1 MKKKVLIIIA
11 NYYDYISNNLG
22 VGAQTTLD
30 MAKIKYS
37 IKEVPGVFEIPT
49 VIVRNIKKYEAFIAL
64 GCVIKGETPTQ
75 NDNQFII
82 QNDLDSLIKINNESD
97 VDKKKNHLVEFFWNV
112 ESLDRVKHSG
122 QLSQVESDISDSRY
136 DNFQNL
142 KRIDKLTVEMEYG
155 INSVSYLLVPEE
167 SNEKLI
173 LYHRGH
179 DGDFTLGKDTIQF
192 FLERNFT
199 VLAMTMPLIGMNNQ
213 PIVEIDGLG
222 EMKLTSHKKL
232 GLLETASFNPMKLF
246 LDPIEINLNFVEKE
260 YDFNRYSIVGLS
272 GGGWTAVVY
281 SAVDDRISDSF
292 SVAGSMPFYLRVSE
306 RDMGDYE
313 QSNIDLYKITNYL
326 ELYVLA
332 AYGDDRKHIQIFNKN
347 DSCCYSGNGYESYEF
362 FIKDKLVK
370 LGKGSFEIFID
381 DTHYGHKIS
390 ESTLSLILEKLE

>member
-1 MKKKVLIIIA
+1 MRNRVLIP
-11 NYYDYISNNLG
+11 SL
-22 VGAQTTLD
+22 
-30 MAKIKYS
+30 
-37 IKEVPGVFEIPT
+37 
-49 VIVRNIKKYEAFIAL
+49 IAL
-64 GCVIKGETPTQ
+64 IAIVFIYGLLVGVYKIFPYEPLNLSFDVIKGETPIQ
-75 NDNQFII
+75 NNNQFII

-97 VDKKKNHLVEFFWNV
+97 LDEKKNHLIEFFWNV
-112 ESLDRVKHSG
+112 ESLDRVKYSG
-122 QLSQVESDISDSRY
+122 QLPQVEFDISDSRY

-167 SNEKLI
+167 SNKKLI
-173 LYHRGH
+173 LYHHGH
-179 DGDFTLGKDTIQF
+179 DGDFILGKDTIQF

-213 PIVEIDGLG
+213 PIVEIDGFG
-222 EMKLTSHKKL
+222 EMKLISHEQFR
-232 GLLETASFNPMKLF
+232 LLEKNKFNPMKLF
-246 LDPIEINLNFVEKE
+246 IHPIQVSLNFLEKE
-260 YDFNRYSIVGLS
+260 YDFKRYSIIGIS
-272 GGGWTAVVY
+272 GGGWTGLVY
-281 SAVDDRISDSF
+281 SAIDDRISDSF
-292 SVAGSMPFYLRVSE
+292 SVASSVPFYLKVE
-306 RDMGDYE
+306 DRDMGDYE
-313 QSNIDLYKITNYL
+313 QMNIDLYKITNYL

-390 ESTLSLILEKLE
+390 GSTLSLILEKLE